1 MSAVGERPGAE
12 PLEVRAAGGVV
23 RRRGPQGPEIVLV
36 HRPRYDDWTLPKG
49 KANPGESDIEVALR
63 EVREETGLR
72 CLVGPEVASVRYHDH
87 LRRPKVVRYWM
98 MHPAGGGFVPNDEVD
113 RLRWMAPDE
122 AMAALTH
129 GHDRDVLRRAM
140 GFDEPLYLLR
150 HAKAGERDEWTEDDC
165 RRPLTRKG
173 RRQAEAIV
181 EQFADQRLDRL
192 LSSPFDRCVQT
203 VRPLA
208 LARHM
213 PVEETPMLAEGA
225 ALADT
230 LSFLQELSGAVLL
243 CSHGDVIPSVVL
255 HLARRGAPMTG
266 REDWRK
272 GSTWVLERDGGLF
285 TGARYVPPPA

>member
-1 MSAVGERPGAE
+1 MSAVDEQHQAE

-23 RRRGPQGPEIVLV
+23 RRRGLRGAEVVLV

-49 KANPGESDIEVALR
+49 KANPGESDIEAALR

-72 CLVGPEVASVRYHDH
+72 CLVGPEVASVRYQDH
-87 LRRPKVVRYWM
+87 MRRPKVVRYWI

-113 RLRWMAPDE
+113 RIRWMEPSE
-122 AMAALTH
+122 AMAALTY

-150 HAKAGERDEWTEDDC
+150 HAKAGDRDAWTEDDR
-165 RRPLTRKG
+165 RRPLTKKG
-173 RRQAEAIV
+173 RRQAEALV
-181 EQFADQRLDRL
+181 DQFQDRRLDRL

-208 LARHM
+208 LARRI

-230 LSFLQELSGAVLL
+230 VSFLQELSGAVLL
-243 CSHGDVIPSVVL
+243 CSHGDVIPSVVQ
-255 HLARRGAPMTG
+255 HLARRGAPMSG

-285 TGARYVPPPA
+285 TGVRYVAPPA